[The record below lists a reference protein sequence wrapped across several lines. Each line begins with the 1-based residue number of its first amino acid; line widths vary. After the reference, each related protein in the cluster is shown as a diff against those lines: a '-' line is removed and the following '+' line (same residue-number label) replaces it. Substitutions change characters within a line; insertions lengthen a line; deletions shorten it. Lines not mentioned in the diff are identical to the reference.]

1 MDSMLLAA
9 IILIV
14 IALIFD
20 FTNGFHDA
28 VNSKAVFI
36 ASGEIVKFCNIIVI

>member
-1 MDSMLLAA
+1 MDSMILAA
-9 IILIV
+9 IILIA

-28 VNSKAVFI
+28 ANSIAVFI
-36 ASGEIVKFCNIIVI
+36 ASGEIVKLK